1 MNMGDPGASDE
12 LLLERYAQGEAQA
25 FELFFERH
33 RSRVYHYALKKLKR
47 PELAAETVQDVFLK
61 LHARIHQYRFGERAL
76 PWFFA
81 IVHHACLDEIR
92 KLSASNRSDVPM
104 SQAET
109 HLASQSTEAWAHSN
123 LTTSSSLTGG
133 LHHEIRKL
141 PTHERLVVE
150 ERIVGDK
157 PFGQI
162 AAETGKKE
170 ASLRKVYSR
179 AIAKMRY
186 WFAHDDDGGRKA

>member
-92 KLSASNRSDVPM
+92 RLSASSRSDVPM

-109 HLASQSTEAWAHSN
+109 HLASQSAEAWAQTHRH
-123 LTTSSSLTGG
+123 TSAYRAGSV
-133 LHHEIRKL
+133 HHRIRQL
-141 PTHERLVVE
+141 PSHERLIVE

-179 AIAKMRY
+179 ALAKMRH
-186 WFAHDDDGGRKA
+186 WFAHDEDGEGKT